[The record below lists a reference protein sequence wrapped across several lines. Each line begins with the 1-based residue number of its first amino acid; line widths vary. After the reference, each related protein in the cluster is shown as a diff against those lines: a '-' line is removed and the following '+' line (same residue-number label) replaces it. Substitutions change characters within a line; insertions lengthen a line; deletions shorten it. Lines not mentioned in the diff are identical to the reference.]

1 MVCFCFSFAV
11 IPVFISDPNDA
22 TQLVGDNVTLS
33 CSAYAVPAPSIVWL
47 KDGVP
52 LSNEIITS
60 NVVGA
65 NTSSS
70 LFLSLL
76 QFSDTA
82 NYSCNASNEL
92 VSVQSSTSAIALLT
106 VNGK

>member
-1 MVCFCFSFAV
+1 M
-11 IPVFISDPNDA
+11 IPVFVMDPND
-22 TQLVGDNVTLS
+22 TVQLVGDSVTLS

-47 KDGVP
+47 KDGLP
-52 LSNEIITS
+52 LPSSAIVTS
-60 NVVGA
+60 SVVGTT
-65 NTSSS
+65 TSSS

-82 NYSCNASNEL
+82 LYSCNASNEL
-92 VSVQSSTSAIALLT
+92 VSKQSTTSASALLT